1 MHAARNIR
9 LCTKDCVC
17 LFVCPTGATD
27 TETGQIDFEK
37 CLDGCRLCVDACP
50 SHAIYL
56 VNDNYAPPQIKGQKT
71 KAMLLKMAENKAEQ
85 EKIAAGIAREAKS
98 PEVRQLA
105 KALEVSSR
113 ISTEDCLREAG
124 YMLPQGAEVK
134 QLLRALLNSPHEDL
148 PKETIQR
155 LLDLL

>member
-27 TETGQIDFEK
+27 TENGQIDFEK

-56 VNDNYAPPQIKGQKT
+56 VNDNYAPPQVKSQKI
-71 KAMLLKMAENKAEQ
+71 KAMMLEMAENKTEQ
-85 EKIAAGIAREAKS
+85 EKIASGIARDAKS
-98 PEVRQLA
+98 PIARQLA
-105 KALEVSSR
+105 KALAVSSR
-113 ISTEDCLREAG
+113 ISAEDFLREAG
-124 YMLPQGAEVK
+124 YMLPQGDEVK
-134 QLLRALLNSPHEDL
+134 KLLRALLNSQQQDL

>member
-27 TETGQIDFEK
+27 TENGQIDFEK

-56 VNDNYAPPQIKGQKT
+56 VNDNYAPPQVKGQKI
-71 KAMLLKMAENKAEQ
+71 KAMMLEMAENKTEQ
-85 EKIAAGIAREAKS
+85 EKIASGIARDAKS
-98 PEVRQLA
+98 PIARQLA
-105 KALEVSSR
+105 KALAVSSR
-113 ISTEDCLREAG
+113 ISAEDFLREAG
-124 YMLPQGAEVK
+124 YMLPQGDEVK
-134 QLLRALLNSPHEDL
+134 KLLRALLNSQQQDL

>member
-27 TETGQIDFEK
+27 TENGQIDFEK

-56 VNDNYAPPQIKGQKT
+56 VNDNYAPPQVKGQKI
-71 KAMLLKMAENKAEQ
+71 KAMMLEMAENKTEQ
-85 EKIAAGIAREAKS
+85 EKIASGIARDAKS
-98 PEVRQLA
+98 PIARQLA
-105 KALEVSSR
+105 KALAVSSR
-113 ISTEDCLREAG
+113 ISAEDCLREAG
-124 YMLPQGAEVK
+124 YMLPQGDEVK
-134 QLLRALLNSPHEDL
+134 KLLRALLNSQQQDL